1 MEKKGELLNQLAII
15 SDLLEKLNT
24 NTESKTI
31 VLNLKEEEFLKAFN
45 ILFLVGLIVVLS
57 VIIFIF
63 LNPLLD
69 ILSLIQLT
77 SFIQPYNSF
86 SVLV

>member
-31 VLNLKEEEFLKAFN
+31 VLNLKEEEFLIAFN
-45 ILFLVGLIVVLS
+45 VIQKKYARRIEKPEETFTIKIGEVD
-57 VIIFIF
+57 IIF
-63 LNPLLD
+63 NM
-69 ILSLIQLT
+69 S
-77 SFIQPYNSF
+77 N
-86 SVLV
+86 V

>member
-24 NTESKTI
+24 NAESTTI

-45 ILFLVGLIVVLS
+45 VIQKKYGRKIEKPETTFTISIGEVDIVFNMNNV
-57 VIIFIF
+57 
-63 LNPLLD
+63 
-69 ILSLIQLT
+69 
-77 SFIQPYNSF
+77 
-86 SVLV
+86 